1 MCYKRKEMNING
13 VKTKESPRAKN
24 GESERG
30 VIVYVMKILKA
41 YALLSL
47 RLFESKEKQ

>member
-1 MCYKRKEMNING
+1 MKRNC
-13 VKTKESPRAKN
+13 VKTKESPKVKN